1 MLGRLRMTTE
11 DALKHYNDIS
21 AHVFSRGNRK
31 RAWQDGAFRATTLK
45 EKMVEVVAG
54 IEGYTGNERMLDSG
68 TETEMGKA

>member
-21 AHVFSRGNRK
+21 ARVFSRGNRK
-31 RAWQDGAFRATTLK
+31 WVCQDGTFRATTLK

-54 IEGYTGNERMLDSG
+54 IEGYTGDERMLDSD
-68 TETEMGKA
+68 TETKMGKA